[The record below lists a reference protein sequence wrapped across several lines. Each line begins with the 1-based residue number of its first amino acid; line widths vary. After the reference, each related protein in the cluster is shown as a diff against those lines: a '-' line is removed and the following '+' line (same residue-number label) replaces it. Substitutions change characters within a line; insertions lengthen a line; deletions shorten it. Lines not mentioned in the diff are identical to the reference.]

1 MYYVYLLQSIPIG
14 KLYMGYTKD
23 LRARLNEHNQR
34 KSIATKAAV
43 PFELVYYEAYR
54 SKKDALRRE
63 RQLKRYKQG
72 YTRLKERLTFSLAG
86 QN

>member
-1 MYYVYLLQSIPIG
+1 MHYVYLLKSLQSG
-14 KLYMGYTKD
+14 KLYVGYTDD
-23 LRARLNEHNQR
+23 LRARLKKHNQGG
-34 KSIATKAAV
+34 SLATKGSI

-54 SKKDALRRE
+54 SKKDALTRE

-72 YTRLKERLTFSLAG
+72 YTRLKDRIRFSLAG